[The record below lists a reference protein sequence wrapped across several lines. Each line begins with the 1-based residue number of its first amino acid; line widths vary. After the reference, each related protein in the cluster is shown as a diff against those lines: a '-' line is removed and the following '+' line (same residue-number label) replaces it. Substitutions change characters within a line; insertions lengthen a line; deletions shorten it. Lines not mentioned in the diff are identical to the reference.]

1 VPHPAGSAARSRRAD
16 VGADQSRAL
25 GYRIELVV
33 EQETGV
39 ADSVLLQ
46 IQCGLCLR
54 TYTKVG
60 QHNYLRP
67 SSLRARPPLKISVS
81 APWRE
86 PPELPPALLAA
97 FPPGTRIRESLP
109 GQGGRL
115 TFTCHPTKCR
125 REHSEMVTTTVITFS
140 RWTEAVEEALNAG
153 RPELLIGGPGG
164 L

>member
-1 VPHPAGSAARSRRAD
+1 MPGS
-16 VGADQSRAL
+16 G
-25 GYRIELVV
+25 
-33 EQETGV
+33 
-39 ADSVLLQ
+39 LLR
-46 IQCGLCLR
+46 IQCGLCLK

-60 QHNYLRP
+60 QHDYLRP
-67 SSLRARPPLKISVS
+67 SFLRARSPLKISVS

-97 FPPGTRIRESLP
+97 FPPGTRIRETPP

-125 REHSEMVTTTVITFS
+125 REHSEMVTTTPITFT
-140 RWTEAVEEALNAG
+140 RWTQAVEEALAAG
-153 RPELLIGGPGG
+153 RRELLIGGPGG